1 MEEKTSRST
10 LRPRPRRISIFD
22 GQDLAKA
29 MQAAAAWLEENRETI
44 NTLNVFP
51 VPDGDT
57 GSNMAATMKSAMRHI
72 TDSDEKSASVVATR
86 IAHDALL
93 GARGNS
99 GVILSQ
105 TLRGLAEGLKDK
117 QTFTAQDLA
126 AAFEQSSQLAY
137 RAVIKPVE
145 GTILT
150 VVRESAEAAKKEAEN
165 NDDLVSLMTTI
176 VAAARKAVASTPELL
191 PTLKQAGV
199 VDAGGQGF
207 YTILEGILHYMRGER
222 ATALIPA
229 THVAEEE
236 TAATHL
242 KKGRVTVEEEFGYE
256 VVFLLRGDHLDVA
269 GIRQTII
276 DMGGVST
283 VVAGDETMLKVHTHT
298 ATPGKILDYGVSLG
312 SLLDINIENLQEQS
326 LTYAAASAAEH
337 ADDVQASMDE
347 AIQQAEPPAI
357 ATVAVVSGAGFEQV
371 FKGLGVSAIISGG
384 QTMNP
389 SIEELLDAVEK
400 TPSQQVIILPN
411 NSNVILSSMQV
422 VDLTQKEVYVI
433 PCKTLPQGI
442 AAMISINYEADFAT
456 NCEIMTQAATSIQTA
471 EITTAVRSVQLG
483 GLHVREGDFIGVING
498 NLAVA
503 GQHIKD
509 VMRDTLRRLNI
520 ENYEILT
527 IYYGQDITDEQAK
540 ETASCLKEQ
549 YSQLE
554 IEVVNGGQPYYAYIL
569 SVE

>member
-1 MEEKTSRST
+1 MEEKTSRSK
-10 LRPRPRRISIFD
+10 LRPRPRRISVFD
-22 GQDLAKA
+22 GQDLGKA
-29 MQAAAAWLEENRETI
+29 MLAAAACLEENREMI

-57 GSNMAATMKSAMRHI
+57 GSNMAATMRSAIRNI
-72 TDSDEKSASVVATR
+72 PDSDEKSASVIATR

-105 TLRGLAEGLKDK
+105 TLRGLAAGLKDK
-117 QTFTAQDLA
+117 QTFTAPDLA
-126 AAFEQSSQLAY
+126 EAFEQASQLAY

-150 VVRESAEAAKKEAEN
+150 VVRESAEAARKSAHN
-165 NDDLVSLMTTI
+165 NDDLVGLMTTV
-176 VAAARKAVASTPELL
+176 VAAARKAVAHTPELL
-191 PTLKQAGV
+191 PALKQAGV

-207 YTILEGILHYMRGER
+207 CTILEGILRYMRGGR
-222 ATALIPA
+222 A
-229 THVAEEE
+229 VAELASVQVPVAE
-236 TAATHL
+236 AAAEAHH

-256 VVFLLRGDHLDVA
+256 VVFLLCGEDLDVE

-298 ATPGKILDYGVSLG
+298 ATPGKVLDYGVSLG

-326 LTYAAASAAEH
+326 LTYAAESAAEH
-337 ADDVQASMDE
+337 ADEVQVDE
-347 AIQQAEPPAI
+347 TTQTEAQPKI
-357 ATVAVVSGAGFEQV
+357 ATVAVVSGPGFEKV
-371 FKGLGVSAIISGG
+371 FSGLGVSAIISGG

-400 TPSQQVIILPN
+400 TVARQVIILPN
-411 NSNVILSSMQV
+411 NSNVILSAQQV
-422 VDLTQKEVYVI
+422 VDLTEKEICVI

-442 AAMISINYEADFAT
+442 AAMISINYEADFST
-456 NCEIMTQAATSIQTA
+456 NCETMTRAATSIQTA

-483 GLHVREGDFIGVING
+483 GLHVREGDYIGVING

-503 GQHIKD
+503 SQQIED
-509 VMRDTLRRLNI
+509 VIRDTLRRLTI
-520 ENYEILT
+520 DDYEILT
-527 IYYGQDITDEQAK
+527 IYYGQDTTEEQAH
-540 ETASCLKEQ
+540 ETAGWIKKR

-554 IEVVNGGQPYYAYIL
+554 IEVVNGGQLYYAFIL